1 MSFRSAGRRRALVAA
16 FAGWLV
22 LGLTVLLP
30 SPSQAAEDEEDPG
43 GGLTVTIDTLT
54 PSQLTTDATIEVS
67 GRIENTSDGEWSSV
81 QAYLVM
87 ARSPFTTREQVET
100 AVRSSSTYT
109 GERVTT
115 IGLFDEVGDIAPGD
129 TARYDLSVPL
139 DEVGPTG
146 APGVYPVGVQLLATD
161 PDGVRP
167 QDSVAR
173 ATTFLPWID
182 DPASPIDGGL
192 VWSFV
197 LDPRRDDEAD
207 DVQTLRTAVGENGRL
222 RRQLDLA
229 AALPVEAQSLVI
241 DPAVLDASQRMADGE
256 GPFDDVS
263 DEAREQ
269 AQSFHDDLVALARRS
284 SVWNIDYDRPDWAA
298 LSERPDLA
306 AELSPQVAAA
316 TQSALDE
323 HGITG
328 RSARWAMETGVTDAM
343 LERHRA
349 EGDAPTIVRASALPQ
364 WDQRDG
370 SLVTVDAEHGP
381 ALLAVNDTLGSADEV
396 ETTVSLRQRVLTRAA
411 LATLS
416 RAADPESAADAVT
429 FVDPDWIPEPR
440 ANTSALAASLRGDEL
455 VEGTTLDRLVTSG
468 VDGYDGELP
477 ANPVSEPLSPTV
489 LSAAADLLEAED
501 AVAAVSAG
509 AAEGSQADRE
519 LASAVSV
526 RWRSVPER
534 AVRSAEQQAVER
546 NGSLAGIEVLGP
558 ETVTLSSSQGSFP
571 LTVNNPTRLP
581 ISVSILLTPGNPALS
596 SNRLDPIDVAPGE
609 RRTVNADIDL
619 GRQNST
625 TITAQAMAGDRPV
638 GSEASFNVRSSQVG
652 TIVWVAMGVAVAG
665 VVFAMSRRFRRRG
678 FRRLSESDD
687 DG

>member
-1 MSFRSAGRRRALVAA
+1 MSFRPAGRRRALVAA
-16 FAGWLV
+16 IVGWLV
-22 LGLTVLLP
+22 VGLTVLLP
-30 SPSQAAEDEEDPG
+30 APSHAAEDEEAG
-43 GGLTVTIDTLT
+43 GGLTVTIDALT
-54 PSQLTTDATIEVS
+54 PSQLTADATIEVS
-67 GRIENTSDGEWSSV
+67 GRIENTSDGDWTSV

-100 AVRSSSTYT
+100 AARSSTTYT

-115 IGLFDEVGDIAPGD
+115 IGLFDEVGDISPGD
-129 TARYDLSVPL
+129 TAQYDLSVPL
-139 DEVGPTG
+139 HEIGPTG

-182 DPASPIDGGL
+182 DPSSPIGGGL

-207 DVQTLRTAVGENGRL
+207 DVQAMRTAIGENGRL

-229 AALPVEAQSLVI
+229 AALPVEAQSLII
-241 DPAVLDASQRMADGE
+241 DPAVLDASQQMADGE
-256 GPFDDVS
+256 SPFDDVTE
-263 DEAREQ
+263 EAREE

-306 AELSPQVAAA
+306 AAFSPRVAAT
-316 TQSALDE
+316 TQSVLDE

-328 RSARWAMETGVTDAM
+328 RSARWAMETGVTGGM
-343 LERHRA
+343 LEHHRA
-349 EGDAPTIVRASALPQ
+349 EGDAPTIVRAAALPQ

-381 ALLAVNDTLGSADEV
+381 ALLAVDDTLGSGEEV

-411 LATLS
+411 LAALS

-429 FVDPDWIPEPR
+429 FVDPGWVPEPR
-440 ANTSALAASLRGDEL
+440 ADTGALAAALRGDDL
-455 VEGTTLDRLVTSG
+455 VEGTTLDRLVTGG
-468 VDGYDGELP
+468 VDPYDGEVP
-477 ANPVSEPLSPTV
+477 AHPVSEPLPSSV
-489 LSAAADLLEAED
+489 LAAAANLAEAED
-501 AVAAVSAG
+501 AVAAVSTGEAG
-509 AAEGSQADRE
+509 GSQAERN

-526 RWRSVPER
+526 RWRSAPER
-534 AVRSAEQQAVER
+534 AVRSAEQQAIER
-546 NGSLAGIEVLGP
+546 SGSLAGIEVLGP
-558 ETVTLSSSQGSFP
+558 QTVTLSSSQGSFP

-596 SNRLDPIDVAPGE
+596 SSRLDPIDVAPGE
-609 RRTVNADIDL
+609 RRTVNAEIDL
-619 GRQNST
+619 GRQTST
-625 TITAQAMAGDRPV
+625 TITAQAMAGDRAI
-638 GSEASFNVRSSQVG
+638 GSETSFNVRSSQVG

-678 FRRLSESDD
+678 FRRLSESEDH
-687 DG
+687 G